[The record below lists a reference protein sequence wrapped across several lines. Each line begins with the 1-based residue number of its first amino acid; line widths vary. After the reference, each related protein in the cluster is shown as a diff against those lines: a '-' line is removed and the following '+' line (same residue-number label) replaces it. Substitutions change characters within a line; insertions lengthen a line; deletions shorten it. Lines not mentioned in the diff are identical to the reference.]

1 MEETKQATSTI
12 SFEEA
17 SEKINLIISVFKD
30 IMTDMN
36 KKHNELVSTM
46 DNPKIYYVDNNE
58 VLNYCCNEHD
68 ILVIYELGNA
78 IKQIPPYNNLSFTHI
93 YFILIYL
100 IYKLRTE
107 PLFHRMGN
115 GAIFKNFLSRGTDG
129 QEILRISRKLYTDL
143 FMHDLMYGDRN
154 LSSEVRKYFTE
165 MAGGFKKHNTRRYRK
180 RTLFK
185 KHKTNKKNKT
195 NRKNKRKKIKN

>member
-17 SEKINLIISVFKD
+17 SEKINLIVSVFKD

-36 KKHNELVSTM
+36 KKHNEWVSTM

-100 IYKLRTE
+100 LYNLRTE
-107 PLFHRMGN
+107 PLFYRMGN
-115 GAIFKNFLSRGTDG
+115 GAIFKNFLSRGTNG
-129 QEILRISRKLYTDL
+129 QEILRISRQLYTDL
-143 FMHDLMYGDRN
+143 FMNDLMYGDRN

-165 MAGGFKKHNTRRYRK
+165 MAGGVKKHKTRRYRK
-180 RTLFK
+180 RTAFK
-185 KHKTNKKNKT
+185 KYKTNKKNKT
-195 NRKNKRKKIKN
+195 NRKNKRKK